1 MLYLSCKNNS
11 CFIIATKMEVN
22 GMVIRGDLI
31 KVIFLMIILFLV
43 IKYPEQSGKLL
54 TVLLATVV
62 EFLFN
67 KIITDLQPV

>member
-1 MLYLSCKNNS
+1 
-11 CFIIATKMEVN
+11 
-22 GMVIRGDLI
+22 MVIRGDLI